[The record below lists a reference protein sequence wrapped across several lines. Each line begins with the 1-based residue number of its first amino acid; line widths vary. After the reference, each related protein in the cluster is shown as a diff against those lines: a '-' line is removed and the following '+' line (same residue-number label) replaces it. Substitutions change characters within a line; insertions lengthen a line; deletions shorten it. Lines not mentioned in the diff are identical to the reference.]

1 MESIPPTAVH
11 EDSVIAHPRDG
22 TQTPGTAAAQAV
34 STRERGSTFRPLSSH
49 LRDLAAK
56 TSQDRLRLD
65 ELVGLFQGRTVHIL
79 IIILALPF
87 LLPVPLPFLS
97 TPFGVI
103 IAMTGLCIAF
113 RRKPSV
119 PVRFAHQQLPAG
131 FLPKLLGA
139 AGHITRWLEKLSRP
153 RWVSPASLRTFHRLT
168 GGLIAFAGLLLL
180 LPIPVPLTNLF
191 PASAVLLLATAGLR
205 RDGLCFL
212 GGGLMLVF
220 SLCFF
225 GGLCLG
231 GIEAVNWLWK

>member
-1 MESIPPTAVH
+1 MA
-11 EDSVIAHPRDG
+11 
-22 TQTPGTAAAQAV
+22 
-34 STRERGSTFRPLSSH
+34 
-49 LRDLAAK
+49 
-56 TSQDRLRLD
+56 
-65 ELVGLFQGRTVHIL
+65 LFQGRTLNIL

-97 TPFGVI
+97 TPFGVV
-103 IAMTGLCIAF
+103 IAMTGMCIAI

-119 PVRFAHQQLPAG
+119 PVRFAHKQLPAG

-139 AGHITRWLEKLSRP
+139 AGHITKWLEKLSRP
-153 RWVSPASLRTFHRLT
+153 RWVSPANLRIFHRLT
-168 GGLIAFAGLLLL
+168 GALIAFAGLLLL

-212 GGGLMLVF
+212 GGGLMLIF

-231 GIEAVNWLWK
+231 GVEAVNWFWK